1 MRFAT
6 LLTPDG
12 PRPVLRV
19 QEEYVDWLSV
29 DPKLPASVRAVLAG
43 GREAQMAVREA
54 AQKSA
59 ARRIPVNQARFLPP
73 IPDPSKIL
81 CLGLNYRDHAIES
94 GQAIPNE
101 PILFAKYANALLGH
115 REPIVLPKVSTK
127 VDFEAELVVVIG
139 RRGKHVPIERAMQYV
154 AGYTAGH
161 DVSARD
167 WQFKGEA
174 KQWVA
179 GKTFDTFAP
188 VGPELVL
195 TDEVPD
201 PHALPIRFKL
211 NDQIMQD
218 SNTRQLIFGVPEIL
232 AYLSLIVTLEP
243 GDIIFTGTP
252 PGVGAARKPPVWLKP
267 GDVATVEIDG
277 LGVLTNPCVA
287 ETVSTY

>member
-6 LLTPDG
+6 LQTPEG
-12 PRPVLRV
+12 PRPVLRI
-19 QEEYVDWLSV
+19 QDEYVDWLSV
-29 DPKLPASVRAVLAG
+29 DPKLPNSVRAVLSG
-43 GREAQMAVREA
+43 GREALTAVREA
-54 AQKSA
+54 AHKSA
-59 ARRIPVNQARFLPP
+59 ARRTPMSQARFLAP
-73 IPDPSKIL
+73 IPDPGKIL

-101 PILFAKYANALLGH
+101 PILFAKYANALTGH
-115 REPIVLPKVSTK
+115 KEPIILPKVSTK
-127 VDFEAELVVVIG
+127 VDFEAELVIVIG
-139 RRGKHVPIERAMQYV
+139 RRGKHIPIERAMQYV
-154 AGYTAGH
+154 AGYTCGH

-188 VGPELVL
+188 IGPELVL

-232 AYLSLIVTLEP
+232 AYLSLIMTLEP

-277 LGVLTNPCVA
+277 VGALTNPCVA
-287 ETVSTY
+287 EAA

>member
-6 LLTPDG
+6 LQTAEG

-19 QEEYVDWLSV
+19 QGDYVDWLSV
-29 DPKLPASVRAVLAG
+29 DPDLPTSVRSVLAG
-43 GREAQMAVREA
+43 GAEAIEAVRRA
-54 AQKSA
+54 TDQAK
-59 ARRIPVNQARFLPP
+59 ARRIPVNQARYVSP
-73 IPDPSKIL
+73 IPDPHKIL

-101 PILFAKYANALLGH
+101 PILFAKYANALVGH
-115 REPIVLPKVSTK
+115 GQSIVLPKVSSK

-139 RRGKHVPIERAMQYV
+139 RRGRHIPIERAMQYV
-154 AGYTAGH
+154 AGYCAGH

-195 TDEVPD
+195 ADEVPD

-211 NDQIMQD
+211 NDQVMQD

-243 GDIIFTGTP
+243 GDLIFTGTP

-277 LGVLTNPCVA
+277 VGILSNPCIA
-287 ETVSTY
+287 ESA